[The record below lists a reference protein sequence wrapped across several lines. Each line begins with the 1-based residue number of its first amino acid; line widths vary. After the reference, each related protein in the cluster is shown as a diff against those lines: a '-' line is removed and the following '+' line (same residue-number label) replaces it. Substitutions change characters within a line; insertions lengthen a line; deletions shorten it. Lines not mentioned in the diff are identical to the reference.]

1 MSTAVPTVLL
11 GGTTKGRSVQS
22 EYSSVLS
29 GPPLA
34 VKNSSIS
41 SFNSGQNCG
50 LLYSVKATPVN

>member
-22 EYSSVLS
+22 VLP